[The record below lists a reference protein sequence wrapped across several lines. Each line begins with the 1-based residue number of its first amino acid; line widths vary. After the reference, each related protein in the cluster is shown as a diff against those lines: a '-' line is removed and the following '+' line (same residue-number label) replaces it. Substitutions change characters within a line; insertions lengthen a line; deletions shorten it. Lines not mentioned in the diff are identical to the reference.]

1 MDFGGCRIPMALGDL
16 NFEKHRGAACGGS
29 CFLVLPRGLIKAAED
44 SDIVEVLFAE
54 TSIESEPAALP
65 SRH

>member
-1 MDFGGCRIPMALGDL
+1 MALGDP
-16 NFEKHRGAACGGS
+16 NFENHRCRGCGGS
-29 CFLVLPRGLIKAAED
+29 CWLELPRGLIKPAED